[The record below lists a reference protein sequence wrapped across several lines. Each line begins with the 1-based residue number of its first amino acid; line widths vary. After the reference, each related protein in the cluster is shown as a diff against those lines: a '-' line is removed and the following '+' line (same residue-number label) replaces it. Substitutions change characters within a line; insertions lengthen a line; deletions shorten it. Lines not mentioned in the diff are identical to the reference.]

1 MVVLGLAGLGIRL
14 TVPERSLL
22 WVALFFVAGF
32 VIASLVE
39 YWIHRL
45 MHRPGRFGER
55 HQDHHRRNEGQGVIW
70 EFRDYVKGGS
80 VAMVAPFLF
89 SIPAGVGWLLGSL
102 TYAAFSAYAHQ
113 LQHENPVKCFWMTMP
128 VHYVHHK
135 YNMWHHNFGLGVDWW
150 DHLFGTYKAV
160 NWLTEAEHQTQHL
173 GFHQLRWW

>member
-1 MVVLGLAGLGIRL
+1 MVILGLAGLGIRL

-22 WVALFFVAGF
+22 WVTLFFVAGF

-55 HQDHHRRNEGQGVIW
+55 HRDHHRRNEGQGV
-70 EFRDYVKGGS
+70 V
-80 VAMVAPFLF
+80 
-89 SIPAGVGWLLGSL
+89 
-102 TYAAFSAYAHQ
+102 
-113 LQHENPVKCFWMTMP
+113 
-128 VHYVHHK
+128 
-135 YNMWHHNFGLGVDWW
+135 W
-150 DHLFGTYKAV
+150 DKAV